1 MASALFKLSSD
12 GGSSYAVAGTALAD
26 DDALPYVSS
35 GTYSM
40 KAALD
45 STAGVGSVTWSITS
59 ADDAH
64 VDSLLTVTPNSG
76 DKTCTFSVPK
86 TGGAWLLQCR
96 VNGGVN
102 QATGETDTA
111 LVKALAVKVLNSAGQ
126 QEVAV
131 GEVDEAGTHGWTKA
145 FNDVA
150 RAVGGGG
157 APTGAAGGDLG
168 STYPNPTVVKLR
180 GLALDASLASLTNPG
195 EMLTFDGAK
204 WVSTGAATN
213 PTQLMFWRDSAGY
226 ASWGDPSFET
236 GVDASAYWGQTTG
249 GGFALSAASYSV
261 AGSGALGMA
270 SAQLTAHTVRLT
282 GVLTGNRVCTLPAGS
297 GQEHLFINATTGT
310 YTLQIAGPSGGSC
323 YLAPGQSKRLS
334 VDDAGVLRGE
344 GLRVWEY
351 ETTITNVRGSAGS
364 DDTTL
369 CAVPLGLRLSCTPR
383 VYQVVGATIGGGAP
397 TITIGTSAGGTDVMD
412 TTGADG
418 SSDVIIAPTAGS
430 GIDADGGYPMAAAAT
445 LSLRNTTPGT
455 VTVGTMRIIIV
466 GLVLA

>member
-1 MASALFKLSSD
+1 
-12 GGSSYAVAGTALAD
+12 LAPQ
-26 DDALPYVSS
+26 LTVSVN
-35 GTYSM
+35 G
-40 KAALD
+40 AAATTGAITCDWEDTIRIRLA
-45 STAGVGSVTWSITS
+45 STAGVRSCRFEIYGYPDGWTAPTGWTEDTDSRVIYATSVTP
-59 ADDAH
+59 ADFDLPTLVSYQWGKWLLRAI
-64 VDSLLTVTPNSG
+64 VDGATDDDVTALEIVSTNGLHALPAG
-76 DKTCTFSVPK
+76 EGAQF
-86 TGGAWLLQCR
+86 GGAAQRWGKDL
-96 VNGGVN
+96 
-102 QATGETDTA
+102 
-111 LVKALAVKVLNSAGQ
+111 
-126 QEVAV
+126 
-131 GEVDEAGTHGWTKA
+131 EANLRTL
-145 FNDVA
+145 DS
-150 RAVGGGG
+150 AVGGGG
-157 APTGAAGGDLG
+157 APSGAAGGDLG
-168 STYPNPTVVKLR
+168 GTYPNPSVVKLR
-180 GLALDASLASLTNPG
+180 GLALDTTLGSLTTPG
-195 EMLTFDGAK
+195 EMMFFNGTA
-204 WVSTGAATN
+204 WVSTGAPSN
-213 PTQLMFWRDSAGY
+213 PTQLLIWRDSAGY
-226 ASWGDPSFET
+226 PSWADPSFEA
-236 GVDASAYWGQTTG
+236 GVDASAYWGQAVG
-249 GGFALSAASYSV
+249 GGFALSASAYSV

-270 SAQLTAHTVRLT
+270 SAGLTAHTVRLT
-282 GVLTGNRVCTLPAGS
+282 GALTGNRVCTLPAGT
-297 GQEHLFINATTGT
+297 GQEHLFTNATTGT

>member
-12 GGSSYAVAGTALAD
+12 GGSSYLAAGTAMAN

-35 GTYSM
+35 GTYSI

-45 STAGVGSVTWSITS
+45 STAGVGSVSWSITS

-64 VDSLLTVTPNSG
+64 VDSLPTVTTNSG

-131 GEVDEAGTHGWTKA
+131 GEVDEAGAHGWTKA

-150 RAVGGGG
+150 RAASGGG
-157 APTGAAGGDLG
+157 APTGAAGGDLSG
-168 STYPNPTVVKLR
+168 TYPNPSVVKLR
-180 GLALDASLASLTNPG
+180 GLALDTTLGTLTNPG
-195 EMLTFDGAK
+195 EMLTFDGTK

-213 PTQLMFWRDSAGY
+213 PTQIMFWRDSAGY
-226 ASWGDPSFET
+226 AAWGDPSFES
-236 GVDASAYWGQTTG
+236 GVDASAYWGQTVG
-249 GGFALSAASYSV
+249 GGFALSASAYSV
-261 AGSGALGMA
+261 AGSGALAMAA
-270 SAQLTAHTVRLT
+270 SALTAHTVRLT
-282 GVLTGNRVCTLPAGS
+282 GALTGNRVCTLPAGS
-297 GQEHLFINATTGT
+297 GQEHVLTNATTGT
-310 YTLQIAGPSGGSC
+310 YTLQIVGPSGGSC

-344 GLRVWEY
+344 GLRVWEF
-351 ETTITNVRGSAGS
+351 ETTITNTRGSAGS
-364 DDTTL
+364 TDTTL
-369 CAVPLGLRLSCTPR
+369 CATPAGLRISCTPR
-383 VYQVVGATIGGGAP
+383 LYQVTGHDSFTGAP
-397 TITIGTSAGGTDVMD
+397 LMTIGTSAGGSDVMGS
-412 TTGADG
+412 TGASASAG
-418 SSDVIIAPTAGS
+418 AIIAPAAGS
-430 GIDADGGYPMAAAAT
+430 GIDADGGYPLATAAT
-445 LSLRNTTPGT
+445 LSLRNTTGGAVTTGT
-455 VTVGTMRIIIV
+455 VRVVVV